1 MKTYRNILNV
11 IVTMNK
17 DDYVSTIKNLVISGG
32 GIAGFAFYGALKQLS
47 INGIWNI
54 NNIENIYAT
63 SIGTVISVMLSLKYS
78 WEELDDF
85 IILRPWH
92 RVFKFDFT
100 MVLNAIENRGIFN
113 NEIMKEILKPLLLG
127 KELDIDISLKTFYEK
142 TGINIHFICTNL
154 YSMNSVNISH
164 KTHPD
169 WQLVDAIYCSCSLPI
184 CFSPYL
190 YENTYLCDG
199 GFVDNYPIDICLKD
213 GHKEYETIGIGFYI
227 VTDDEK
233 SDNEI
238 NNDNFNLF
246 DYILTLIMN
255 LIRKINTK
263 NNNNSLYKEVL
274 FDPNASI
281 FNELYNT
288 INMKD
293 IRKELMTIGMEKAD
307 EVCLE
312 SSMETID

>member
-1 MKTYRNILNV
+1 MGI
-11 IVTMNK
+11 IVTMN
-17 DDYVSTIKNLVISGG
+17 DDNVCTVKNLVISGG
-32 GIAGFAFYGALKQLS
+32 GIAGFAFYGALKQMS
-47 INGIWNI
+47 MNGICNMD
-54 NNIENIYAT
+54 NIENIYAT
-63 SIGTVISVMLSLKYS
+63 SVGTIIAIMISLKYT

-85 IILRPWH
+85 ILLRPWH

-113 NEIMKEILKPLLLG
+113 NEIMKDIMKPLLLG
-127 KELDIDISLKTFYEK
+127 KELDVDISLKTFYEK

-169 WQLVDAIYCSCSLPI
+169 WKLLDASYCSCSLPI

-190 YENTYLCDG
+190 YKNNYLCDG
-199 GFVDNYPIDICLKD
+199 GFVDNYPIDICLDD
-213 GHKEYETIGIGFYI
+213 GHKECETIGIGFSL
-227 VTDDEK
+227 VTDDDK

-238 NNDNFNLF
+238 SNDNFNMF
-246 DYILTLIMN
+246 DYILTLLMN
-255 LIRKINTK
+255 LIRKINMR
-263 NNNNSLYKEVL
+263 NDNNNSLYKEVL

-288 INMKD
+288 INQKD
-293 IRKELMTIGMEKAD
+293 TRKELMNLGIEKAI
-307 EVCLE
+307 EVCLD
-312 SSMETID
+312 SSIETID